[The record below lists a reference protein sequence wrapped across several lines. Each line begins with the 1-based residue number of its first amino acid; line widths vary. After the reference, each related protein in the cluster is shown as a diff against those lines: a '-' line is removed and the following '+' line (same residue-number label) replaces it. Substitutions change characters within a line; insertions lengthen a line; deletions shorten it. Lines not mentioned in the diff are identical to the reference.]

1 MAAWTR
7 HRKEVSI
14 DSVMS
19 DFSGI
24 HLGRP
29 GLGDKMFNNAAD
41 HIGQQ
46 IVTWVTSVPGLSPL
60 KESSSS
66 SVSNITPPSSMFHWT
81 HNLL

>member
-1 MAAWTR
+1 MSYTRYGANSGMAAWTR

-14 DSVMS
+14 DSITMS
-19 DFSGI
+19 KFSGI

-46 IVTWVTSVPGLSPL
+46 IVTWVTSVPGLSDR
-60 KESSSS
+60 K
-66 SVSNITPPSSMFHWT
+66 SVV
-81 HNLL
+81 